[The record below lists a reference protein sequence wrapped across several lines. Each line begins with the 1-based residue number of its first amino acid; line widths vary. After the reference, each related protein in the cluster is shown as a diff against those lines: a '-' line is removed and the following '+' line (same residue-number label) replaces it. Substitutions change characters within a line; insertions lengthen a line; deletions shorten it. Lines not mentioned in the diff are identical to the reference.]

1 MILGGHSQSDSGT
14 FLSIFLSNLKLSS
27 EMFFMS
33 VGYKVAGA
41 IMTEFLG
48 KVRVEPA
55 GHKVWTPPKIQQQKY
70 KRKYENNYKST
81 KSTKELQTTTK
92 LHKRK

>member
-1 MILGGHSQSDSGT
+1 MGEIARVILEL
-14 FLSIFLSNLKLSS
+14 FLSIVLSNLKLSS

-48 KVRVEPA
+48 KVRVKPA
-55 GHKVWTPPKIQQQKY
+55 GHKVWTPEKIQQQK
-70 KRKYENNYKST
+70 
-81 KSTKELQTTTK
+81 
-92 LHKRK
+92 

>member
-1 MILGGHSQSDSGT
+1 MILGGNSKSDSGT
-14 FLSIFLSNLKLSS
+14 FLSIVLSNLKLSS

-48 KVRVEPA
+48 KVRVKPA
-55 GHKVWTPPKIQQQKY
+55 GHKVWTPEKIQQQKY
-70 KRKYENNYKST
+70 KRTTNYYK
-81 KSTKELQTTTK
+81 TT
-92 LHKRK
+92 